1 MKTSPEELMLY
12 TEASEIAL
20 ALFSVYR
27 FSNLNLGDTYGVEAV
42 LLVAAAQVSARHVAY
57 VGAASTIRVWLSSR
71 VCAPPQCIVSPALL
85 LSIKPSLCIVAVQV
99 FDMFVD
105 FFYASMALSRSRTV
119 FGARDDC
126 IEVEW

>member
-42 LLVAAAQVSARHVAY
+42 LLVAAAQVSARHAAY
-57 VGAASTIRVWLSSR
+57 VGAANTIRV
-71 VCAPPQCIVSPALL
+71 
-85 LSIKPSLCIVAVQV
+85 
-99 FDMFVD
+99 
-105 FFYASMALSRSRTV
+105 
-119 FGARDDC
+119 
-126 IEVEW
+126 